1 MYLPGTKNRIKKNPE
16 QFKLNGTGLQGVN
29 CKSYFEFSP
38 TTKAHELSKT
48 IIQMRIIN
56 MSNDTGIK
64 LLNKAI
70 NNINLTTNYATS
82 ILMKKQMSETKFRE
96 KTIHDLDNKNLTQNE
111 KIQKISKRCNR
122 EELTNIRKIDRIKR
136 DNILENVNTADIIN
150 YLKEEKRLNIV
161 LDNYR
166 VHKTKLVQKVA
177 EILNINL
184 IYLPPY
190 SPDLNPIEDVWR
202 KIKGII
208 SINNYNNAEELSN
221 AFLEIFKEIIGET
234 SFYENW
240 IQTFIPTVKKIK

>member
-1 MYLPGTKNRIKKNPE
+1 LYLPGKKNIIKKNPE

-29 CKSYFEFSP
+29 CNSYFEFSP
-38 TTKAHELSKT
+38 TTKAHEFSKT
-48 IIQMRIIN
+48 IIKMRITN
-56 MSNDTGIK
+56 MSNDVGIE
-64 LLNKAI
+64 LLNKAV
-70 NNINLTTNYATS
+70 NNINLTTEYAKTV
-82 ILMKKQMSETKFRE
+82 LMKNQMSKSKFRE
-96 KTIHDLDNKNLTQNE
+96 KTIRDLNNKNLTQSE

-122 EELTNIRKIDRIKR
+122 EELTNIRKIDSVKR
-136 DNILENVNTADIIN
+136 DKILENINTEEIIKC
-150 YLKEEKRLNIV
+150 LKKEKRLNIV

-184 IYLPPY
+184 IFLPPY

-208 SINNYNNAEELSN
+208 SIDNFKDVEELKN
-221 AFLEIFKEIIGET
+221 VFEEIFKEIIGEK

-240 IQTFIPTVKKIK
+240 IQKFISTVKNIK

>member
-82 ILMKKQMSETKFRE
+82 ILMEKQMSETKFRE

-136 DNILENVNTADIIN
+136 DNILENVNTADVIN

-234 SFYENW
+234 SFYEKW
-240 IQTFIPTVKKIK
+240 IQTFISTVKKIK